1 MRLGRE
7 WCTSS
12 PHRPHG
18 SPFLASVYMTIR
30 GPDFLPLATRAA
42 SQPVPVLPSYPVPH
56 VISATVVSKAGWYRL
71 YMRARTNEQWLAELR
86 GPNPDGALADLYAL
100 LVRGLGAALGGYGS
114 GARADFGDF
123 AQEALIKTTS
133 NLDSFRG
140 ESRFTT
146 WAQKIAVNVALTELK
161 RRRWRDV
168 SLQELSD
175 RRGAAD
181 RGPEDT
187 QLNPEQLALRDTV
200 LEELRRVIAE
210 ELTDRQREAV
220 VAVLLEE
227 MPISEVARRMGT
239 NQNALYKLLHDARRK
254 LKSQMEAAGLS
265 AEEVLAVFDER

>member
-1 MRLGRE
+1 
-7 WCTSS
+7 
-12 PHRPHG
+12 
-18 SPFLASVYMTIR
+18 
-30 GPDFLPLATRAA
+30 
-42 SQPVPVLPSYPVPH
+42 
-56 VISATVVSKAGWYRL
+56 
-71 YMRARTNEQWLAELR
+71 MRARTNEQWLTELR
-86 GPNPDGALADLYAL
+86 GPNPDGALADLYDL
-100 LVRGLGAALGGYGS
+100 LVRGLGAALGGYGR

-123 AQEALIKTTS
+123 AQEALIKITA

-168 SLQELSD
+168 SLQELFA

-187 QLNPEQLALRDTV
+187 QLTPEQLALQNTV
-200 LEELRRVIAE
+200 LEELRRMVAE
-210 ELTDRQREAV
+210 ELSDKQREAV
-220 VAVLLEE
+220 VAVLLEG

-254 LKSQMEAAGLS
+254 LKRQMEAAGLS
-265 AEEVLAVFDER
+265 AEEVLGVFDEG